1 MTDVTSMHSD
11 FRSRSVSL
19 TQLLNDLVDTTLF
32 DECEVFGVQ
41 LDSRMLTGRDLFIA
55 LPGETVHGLDFIQT
69 VVDSK
74 TRVVLIEARDKRCG
88 MTEKETLITASV
100 QLIEVENLASLAGV
114 IVSRFYGNPSASL
127 EVIGVTGTDGKTSIC
142 HLLSQALNSHTN
154 TCGVLGTLGWGFNG
168 DLRDTGLTTPDS
180 VSLHSALS
188 SMKTDGAKYVAM
200 EVSSHALSQERVSGI
215 AFDLAVLTNLGRDHL
230 DYHGDM
236 ESYRDAKQTL
246 FMQPQLRSAVINADD
261 EFGIRLMERLPE
273 LDIYSYG
280 SDVRTGTHVRYSNV
294 EHLPTGLSFDLEFG
308 GEIYHV
314 TSALLGDF
322 NVQNITATFASLIAL
337 GLSPEL
343 AAKSLLNLRSVPGR
357 MQATHLENGAVVIVD
372 YAHNPHALESVLETV
387 SAHCHGQLIVV
398 FGCGGDRDQGKRPM
412 MASIAEKF
420 CDLCVVTD
428 DNPRQESGD
437 QIVEH
442 IVGGFRSMDMVVV
455 ERDRKRAIELAMSKV
470 SGGDFVVVAGKG
482 HEDYQLVGQQRLPFS
497 DINVV
502 ANYAGGLA

>member
-1 MTDVTSMHSD
+1 MTDVTSIHSD
-11 FRSRSVSL
+11 LQSRSVSL
-19 TQLLNDLVDTTLF
+19 TQLLNNFVDSTLF
-32 DECEVFGVQ
+32 DDCEVFGVQ
-41 LDSRMLTGRDLFIA
+41 LDSRLLSGRDLFIA

-74 TRVVLIEARDKRCG
+74 TRVVLVEARDERCG
-88 MTEKETLITASV
+88 VTEKETLKTASV

-114 IVSRFYGNPSASL
+114 IVSRYFGNPSTAL
-127 EVIGVTGTDGKTSIC
+127 EVIGITGTDGKTSIC
-142 HLLSQALNSHTN
+142 HLLSQALNSHTS
-154 TCGVLGTLGWGFNG
+154 TCGVLGTLGWGFKHE
-168 DLRDTGLTTPDS
+168 LRDTGLTTPDS
-180 VSLHSALS
+180 VSLQSALL
-188 SMKTDGAKYVAM
+188 SMQSDGAKYVAM

-236 ESYRDAKQTL
+236 ETYREAKQML

-261 EFGIRLMERLPE
+261 EFGVRLMERLPE

-280 SDVRTGTHVRYSNV
+280 SNVRAGTHVRYSNV
-294 EHLPTGLSFDLEFG
+294 EHLPAGLSFDLEFG
-308 GEIYHV
+308 GETYHV
-314 TSALLGDF
+314 TSGLLGDF

-343 AAKSLLNLRSVPGR
+343 AARSLLNLRSVPGR

-387 SAHCHGQLIVV
+387 SDHCHGQLIVV

-420 CDLCVVTD
+420 CDVCVVTD
-428 DNPRQESGD
+428 DNPRHESGD

-442 IVGGFRSMDMVVV
+442 IVGGFRSMDKVVI
-455 ERDRKRAIELAMSKV
+455 ERDRKRAIELAMGKV
-470 SGGDFVVVAGKG
+470 DGGDFVVVAGKG
-482 HEDYQLVGQQRLPFS
+482 HEDYQLVGQQKLPFS
-497 DINVV
+497 DIDVV
-502 ANYAGGLA
+502 ANYAEGMA